1 LVGITEFNPDL
12 EKTVLGRF
20 MFTKAEQQ
28 IIATTLQQRAS
39 WLQKNMDNQDLSAN
53 KSQNQATL
61 ALIEGALAKLNEQLK
76 PPAPTPTPAKA
87 PKLTMA
93 QRRQQMEPQQMRV
106 LIVDDD
112 EMIASLLQMLLR
124 STGIRHV
131 DIASDGL
138 KGISM
143 LYDANPIYDLVL
155 CDWHMPIK
163 NGLDVHNAM
172 RAAERYMETCFILVT
187 AVTEAKQIRSAI
199 EEGVDDY
206 IVKPLEEQ
214 TTIKKLARHFPK
226 LPVPTSNTMLGICA
240 TDSGPEETDKTA
252 EAE

>member
-1 LVGITEFNPDL
+1 
-12 EKTVLGRF
+12 

-28 IIATTLQQRAS
+28 IIAATLQQRAS
-39 WLQKNMDNQDLSAN
+39 WLQKNMENPDLSAN
-53 KSQNQATL
+53 KAQNQATL
-61 ALIEGALAKLNEQLK
+61 ALIDGALAKLNEQLK
-76 PPAPTPTPAKA
+76 PPPPPTPVTKT
-87 PKLTMA
+87 PKLSVT
-93 QRRQQMEPQQMRV
+93 QRRQQMEPQQIRV

-112 EMIASLLQMLLR
+112 EMIASLLQMLLH
-124 STGIRHV
+124 STGVRHV
-131 DIASDGL
+131 DVASDGL
-138 KGISM
+138 KAISM
-143 LYDANPIYDLVL
+143 LYDANPVYDLVL

-226 LPVPTSNTMLGICA
+226 LPVPSNNTMLGTCT
-240 TDSGPEETDKTA
+240 TDSTLPEDPGKTT
-252 EAE
+252 EN

>member
-1 LVGITEFNPDL
+1 
-12 EKTVLGRF
+12 
-20 MFTKAEQQ
+20 MFTKPEVN
-28 IIATTLQQRAS
+28 IVIKTLQQRRD
-39 WLQKNMDNQDLSAN
+39 WIVKNIDTPDQQANREQHQQTLGLIDNAMAKIN
-53 KSQNQATL
+53 
-61 ALIEGALAKLNEQLK
+61 ALA
-76 PPAPTPTPAKA
+76 PVDATPTKPI
-87 PKLTMA
+87 KLTAA
-93 QRRQQMEPQQMRV
+93 QRRNQLEPAQIKV

-112 EMIASLLQMLLR
+112 EMVASLLQILLQSIGVR
-124 STGIRHV
+124 FV
-131 DIASDGL
+131 DIATDGL

-155 CDWHMPIK
+155 CDWHMPMK

-172 RAAERYMETCFILVT
+172 RAAERYIETCFILVT

-226 LPVPTSNTMLGICA
+226 LPVPANNSMLGVCA
-240 TDSGPEETDKTA
+240 TDIASPVEETGEK
-252 EAE
+252 

>member
-1 LVGITEFNPDL
+1 
-12 EKTVLGRF
+12 
-20 MFTKAEQQ
+20 MFTKTELQL
-28 IIATTLQQRAS
+28 IAATLQQRGA
-39 WLQKNMDNQDLSAN
+39 WLQKNMDNPDLSAN
-53 KSQNQATL
+53 KAQNQSTL
-61 ALIEGALAKLNEQLK
+61 ALIEGVLAKVNEQLK
-76 PPAPTPTPAKA
+76 PPAPSASTPAKL

-93 QRRQQMEPQQMRV
+93 QRRQQLEPQQIRV

-112 EMIASLLQMLLR
+112 EMIASLLQMLLQ
-124 STGIRHV
+124 SIGILHV
-131 DIASDGL
+131 DIATDGL

-226 LPVPTSNTMLGICA
+226 LPVPAINTMLGTCL
-240 TDSGPEETDKTA
+240 TDSG
-252 EAE
+252 EAGTE